1 MGVFLQKWAF
11 YLKKIFAFYAR
22 PFDADPLAYYWCV
35 APGLW
40 CRYSKSKYNY
50 L

>member
-1 MGVFLQKWAF
+1 MRVFSPKVD
-11 YLKKIFAFYAR
+11 LKEKIFAFYAR
-22 PFDADPLAYYWCV
+22 SFDADPLAYYWCV

-40 CRYSKSKYNY
+40 CRHSKNKYNY